1 MRGKIQDYQL
11 KTALMPFK
19 MFSLVSEAS
28 QNSTHCFSFIK
39 PDGEKRFDLTKDA
52 VLCMG
57 FYIYQ
62 LLVKRLSTFIINL
75 V

>member
-11 KTALMPFK
+11 KTALIPLK

-39 PDGEKRFDLTKDA
+39 PDGQKRFDLTK
-52 VLCMG
+52 
-57 FYIYQ
+57 I
-62 LLVKRLSTFIINL
+62 
-75 V
+75 